1 VTQYSTVLL
10 EQGKLTHTTKYMYMY
25 LLSPSSLKNIL
36 EEKRYTKGGKEEE
49 KEKQLK
55 RSKNNVEEE

>member
-1 VTQYSTVLL
+1 
-10 EQGKLTHTTKYMYMY
+10 MYMY